1 LNQPHARFA
10 HYASGASITQ
20 QDKNTARVFSEV
32 SGQWKVG
39 PEFWMDSAAVAE
51 IKHLI
56 YSGREMKAMDEDA
69 RDEWNGAKKVMNCSE
84 KKQLLLEPGGHNLD
98 PAELFPLLF
107 WISDPPVMAEEILMQ
122 LRLLHSTI
130 QVKLSRFA

>member
-1 LNQPHARFA
+1 
-10 HYASGASITQ
+10 
-20 QDKNTARVFSEV
+20 VFNGV

-39 PEFWMDSAAVAE
+39 PEFLMDSAAVAE
-51 IKHLI
+51 VMHLI
-56 YSGREMKAMDEDA
+56 CSGREMKAMDDDA

-84 KKQLLLEPGGHNLD
+84 KKQLLLEAGGHNHD

-130 QVKLSRFA
+130 QVKLSRFAEGRARFSDDLSWDSRLARRRP